1 MENTTTIRRTGKSPR
16 PLARCQRST
25 AQPAKKRTAGL
36 NGNGFLSQSFAPV
49 WLYGGNRATI
59 EKQFFNSLSN
69 YCAHFNVSLP
79 GTGGLTF
86 PLNIYKA
93 WEAVKS
99 ACDDKTCIILQ
110 DGKQQAVLATV
121 ETLDLNN
128 CLFYIPV
135 RPYWRLAKAEQ
146 SQRLAEL
153 VMCLFAYLHQQAG
166 LPFYMD
172 SGTFMDGQYDMLEQ
186 WIGEV
191 QYEEANTEDEEQEE
205 NGYRQAQEEDIYEL
219 RQTGAHIH
227 RLIDNPEWLAKM
239 ENVMIAFAQDHP
251 EETEW
256 IEIANEF
263 LTLYREYP
271 ERTIIDN
278 IRTELLC
285 PGEEERITP
294 EMYTGFY
301 WSGKDNLCDELDD
314 TINNQFQEMPVMD
327 EPMYIQTFDRLPEH
341 TLKPFDF
348 EDRLYDLIEKFRDL
362 LNKYDSNHD

>member
-1 MENTTTIRRTGKSPR
+1 MENTAIIRRTGKSPR
-16 PLARCQRST
+16 PLARCKRSK
-25 AQPAKKRTAGL
+25 AQPFKKRTARPR
-36 NGNGFLSQSFAPV
+36 GNGFLNHSFAPV
-49 WLYGGNRATI
+49 WLYRGNRATI
-59 EKQFFNSLSN
+59 EKQFFNSLYN
-69 YCAHFNVSLP
+69 YCTHFNVSLP
-79 GTGGLTF
+79 DTGGLTF
-86 PLNIYKA
+86 PQNIYRA

-99 ACDDKTCIILQ
+99 ACGDKNCIILQ

-153 VMCLFAYLHQQAG
+153 VMCLFSYLHQQAG

-172 SGTFMDGQYDMLEQ
+172 RGTFMDGQYDMFEQ

-191 QYEEANTEDEEQEE
+191 QYEEANAEDEEQEE

-219 RQTGAHIH
+219 RQAGAHIH
-227 RLIDNPEWLAKM
+227 RLIDNPEWFTKM
-239 ENVMIAFAQDHP
+239 ESVIDAFIQDHP

-256 IEIANEF
+256 VEIADEF
-263 LTLYREYP
+263 LSLYREYP
-271 ERTIIDN
+271 KRTITDH

-294 EMYTGFY
+294 DMYTGFY
-301 WSGKDNLCDELDD
+301 WSGKDNLCGELDD
-314 TINNQFQEMPVMD
+314 MINNNFQEMPVMD
-327 EPMYIQTFDRLPEH
+327 EPMYIQTFDRLQEQPN
-341 TLKPFDF
+341 KPFDF

-362 LNKYDSNHD
+362 LNQYDTNHD